1 MTDPFV
7 TSTSPDDIQDE
18 PMSTRKLDQEASA
31 ILAAADGEARSFGST
46 TSVRQAVREDLTHG
60 KEWAQMRAEAARDAI
75 VDQPMKSTLYALGI
89 GVLIGLLL
97 GR

>member
-1 MTDPFV
+1 MTDPYGAP
-7 TSTSPDDIQDE
+7 TSTDDILDE
-18 PMSTRKLDQEASA
+18 PETTRRLDREASA
-31 ILAAADGEARSFGST
+31 LLAEAEGKTFGST

-75 VDQPMKSTLYALGI
+75 VDQPVASTLYALGI

-97 GR
+97 RR

>member
-1 MTDPFV
+1 MTDPYIP
-7 TSTSPDDIQDE
+7 STSPDDIRDE
-18 PMSTRKLDQEASA
+18 PMSTRKLDREASA
-31 ILAAADGEARSFGST
+31 ILAEAEGEARSFRPT

-60 KEWAQMRAEAARDAI
+60 REWANMRAEAARDAI
-75 VDQPMKSTLYALGI
+75 VDQPIKSTVYALGV